1 MVQGLF
7 VVVCTLALRL
17 KMRYTGCRDRRI
29 EEAYNPPTAFNSF
42 RKFLP
47 QSENT
52 ILNHAIIGP
61 TSQAPPPQEPPKM
74 AEEPKPTYEDLCL
87 GKFLLGRYQHSPLH
101 EEKKEI
107 RLIKVLT
114 RDIME
119 DRLFTQEA
127 IPKCEEDDEFRLS
140 NERTFVIKASIEHHP
155 LESAPPYIALS
166 YTWGSPDEPK
176 RPVFVQENP
185 NDPQDERF
193 HLIEVSENLFQA
205 LRQVT
210 PRDDIVHIWADAICI
225 NQADNQEKSWQVKQM
240 WEIYQKARYVY
251 MWLGRG
257 VAITNSLMDMMQS
270 TISEQFEQLSGGNQ
284 AVTPDRFRVP
294 DNFYMLDEFQ
304 KLAENGY
311 WTRAWIRQEI
321 SSHEADSI
329 VVVYG
334 RCMIHFHVL
343 LVFHTAV
350 KNSAQEIHQIP
361 TILRTPHQEA
371 IMRLASSTAFRTMSD
386 ALGSSLGGE
395 KARLVHI
402 LYNWVRKIYLW
413 GDGLQAS
420 DPRDLIYSLF
430 WMTNWRDDKPI
441 RPDYTVSAR
450 EVYIGVA
457 KRWPNLCTWR
467 SDPVSAVTPR
477 EDLNLPSWVP
487 DWRRP
492 IRPAHLIKLPP
503 WEGCNDVQYSAGSI
517 LAYKGGETIRP
528 LRFVDDG
535 GDGRSYVHM
544 EGFVLDVIA
553 DTGPTMRRDS
563 RVSTQEMC
571 RKFIAALDVLGVSSG
586 DVGADSL
593 AQDLSDLSLSPVL
606 RTHGITADRARW
618 QLPILNVGVENG
630 WLKQA
635 PTSYEAAYEFF
646 SNPPP
651 KDPLPINTPTPP
663 PALLPITTNGHGST
677 SRSPSPIPPSTTTPA
692 AHPPKPSSRLRAM
705 INHIPSE
712 PDELEFTRGDIITF
726 ISPVYKNW
734 WKGSLKGKTGTFPK
748 SHVEVLPDLSPEELQ
763 QLDTTIS
770 RYADIC
776 VAACESKRFF
786 ATKGGFLGLAFPNV
800 CAGDLVV
807 VFPGLKVSLVLR
819 RDGGGRGYRIVSDAY
834 VQGVMEGELH
844 QAMRDGEFQLKDFG
858 IY

>member
-1 MVQGLF
+1 
-7 VVVCTLALRL
+7 
-17 KMRYTGCRDRRI
+17 
-29 EEAYNPPTAFNSF
+29 
-42 RKFLP
+42 
-47 QSENT
+47 
-52 ILNHAIIGP
+52 
-61 TSQAPPPQEPPKM
+61 M
-74 AEEPKPTYEDLCL
+74 AEEPRSTYEDVCL
-87 GKFLLGRYQHSPLH
+87 GKFLLGRYQHLALD
-101 EEKKEI
+101 EEKKEV

-119 DRLFTQEA
+119 DRLFSKEA
-127 IPKCEEDDEFRLS
+127 MPKSEEDDEFRLS
-140 NERTFVIKASIEHHP
+140 NERTFVIKAAIEHHP

-185 NDPQDERF
+185 DDPQDERF
-193 HLIEVSENLFQA
+193 HLIEVPENLFQA

-210 PRDDIVHIWADAICI
+210 PRDGIVHIWADAICI
-225 NQADNQEKSWQVKQM
+225 NQADKQEKSWQVEQM
-240 WEIYQKARYVY
+240 WDIYQKARYVY

-257 VAITNSLMDMMQS
+257 VTITNKLMDMMQS
-270 TISEQFEQLSGGNQ
+270 TIAEQFDQLSEGNQ
-284 AVTPDRFRVP
+284 AVKPDQFRVP
-294 DNFYMLDEFQ
+294 DSFYMLDEFQ

-334 RCMIHFHVL
+334 RRMIHFHVL
-343 LVFHTAV
+343 LVFHTAI

-361 TILRTPHQEA
+361 AILRTPHQEA
-371 IMRLASSTAFRTMSD
+371 IVRLASSTAFRIMLD

-395 KARLVHI
+395 RARLVHI

-413 GDGLQAS
+413 GDGVQAS

-430 WMTNWRDDKPI
+430 WMTNWRDDKPM
-441 RPDYTVSAR
+441 RPDYTVSTR
-450 EVYIGVA
+450 KVYIDVA

-467 SDPVSAVTPR
+467 SDPLSKAVSGTQH

-503 WEGCNDVQYSAGSI
+503 WEGCNDVQYSAGSM
-517 LAYKGGETIRP
+517 LAYSGGETVRP
-528 LRFVDDG
+528 LRFVDDDG
-535 GDGRSYVHM
+535 HGRSYIHM
-544 EGFVLDVIA
+544 EGFVLDAIA

-563 RVSTQEMC
+563 RVSPHETC
-571 RKFIAALDVLGVSSG
+571 RKFIAVLDVLGVHASSS
-586 DVGADSL
+586 DDSMTTSVDSL
-593 AQDLSDLSLSPVL
+593 AEDVSNLSL
-606 RTHGITADRARW
+606 RTRHSTTADRARW
-618 QLPILNVGVENG
+618 QLPILNVGVDENG

-635 PTSYEAAYEFF
+635 PTSYEAAYDFF

-651 KDPLPINTPTPP
+651 KDDL
-663 PALLPITTNGHGST
+663 ITTNGHGVT
-677 SRSPSPIPPSTTTPA
+677 SSGLSTTTTTTNNKT
-692 AHPPKPSSRLRAM
+692 PKPSARFRAM
-705 INHIPSE
+705 VNYTPSE

-734 WKGSLKGKTGTFPK
+734 WKGSLRGKIGTFPK
-748 SHVEVLPDLSPEELQ
+748 SHVEALPDLSPEELQ

-776 VAACESKRFF
+776 VAACEKKRFF
-786 ATKGGFLGLAFPNV
+786 ATKSGFLGLAFPNV
-800 CAGDLVV
+800 CAGDFVV
-807 VFPGLKVSLVLR
+807 VFPGLKVPLVLR
-819 RDGGGRGYRIVSDAY
+819 RDEWGYRIVSDAY
-834 VQGVMEGELH
+834 VQGVMDGELH
-844 QAMRDGEFQLKDFG
+844 QAAKGGEFELREFG